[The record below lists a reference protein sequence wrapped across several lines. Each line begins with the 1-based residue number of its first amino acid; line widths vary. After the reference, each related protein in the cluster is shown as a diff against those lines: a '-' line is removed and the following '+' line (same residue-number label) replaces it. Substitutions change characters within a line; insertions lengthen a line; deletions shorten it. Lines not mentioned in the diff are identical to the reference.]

1 MAFNFENLK
10 VYRDALGWVE
20 STHRSLHEL
29 NRHCP
34 KSIRDQLARAA
45 LSIPLNIAEGNGR
58 WHKAEKR
65 QFYWVARGS
74 VFECVAIVQVMA
86 RMGLLRDDV
95 VTEYYEQLSELSKML
110 TALIRS
116 VDALKDKVSNSQSTS
131 AIA

>member
-1 MAFNFENLK
+1 MSIIRLEVRLSEIPHA
-10 VYRDALGWVE
+10 WVE
-20 STHRSLHEL
+20 AVHNCLDEL
-29 NRHCP
+29 DRHCSRSV
-34 KSIRDQLARAA
+34 KDQLGRAS

-58 WHKAEKR
+58 WHKAEKKR
-65 QFYWVARGS
+65 FYWVTRGS

-116 VDALKDKVSNSQSTS
+116 VDALKDKATEAAQT
-131 AIA
+131 ATG